1 MSKNTYFPEYFDLFY
16 TRIEVLTEAK
26 RNHCYRR
33 GDGLSG
39 RRYDLTS
46 GILPSGKSHAEEK
59 TERLKAPDQQFINR
73 HDTDERSRGND

>member
-1 MSKNTYFPEYFDLFY
+1 MSHWVTKRTFV
-16 TRIEVLTEAK
+16 TCGIK

-59 TERLKAPDQQFINR
+59 TERLKAPDQKFINR